1 LSRTGAATAALAV
14 AVATAVGVGLM
25 VESFRL
31 AVSDWLEQLLQADV
45 YVVRPAETGQGGAP
59 LPAGLVR
66 AAVRLPGVEAYSL
79 ARYGSIESAVG
90 RIELLAMQP
99 AYAERPAFRF
109 KAAAGRDVWRRFM
122 QEEVLVVSE
131 PFATRHKL
139 EVGDSLALS
148 TPRGE
153 RRFPIAGVFF
163 DYRSDQGLAVLR
175 RDLYERIWGDSAITS
190 LGLFLRKDMPVEAVR
205 RDLLALGSDA
215 LIIRSNREIRDASME
230 TFRRTF
236 AVTHVLR
243 LLAIAVAFIGI
254 LSALLALQLERTREF
269 AILRAVGL
277 TPRQLAALVLGQTGF
292 LGLIA
297 GLLAVPL
304 GLLLAYALVAVIN
317 LRSFG
322 WSMELAIPK
331 LMLWQAPVLAL
342 AAALLAGIYP
352 AWRAGRMR
360 VGEGLREE

>member
-1 LSRTGAATAALAV
+1 
-14 AVATAVGVGLM
+14 
-25 VESFRL
+25 
-31 AVSDWLEQLLQADV
+31 
-45 YVVRPAETGQGGAP
+45 VVRPAETGQGGAP

-109 KAAAGRDVWRRFM
+109 KSADGRDVWRRFM

-175 RDLYERIWGDSAITS
+175 RDVYERIWGDSEITS
-190 LGLFLRKDMPVEAVR
+190 LGLFLRKDTPVEAVR
-205 RDLLALGSDA
+205 RNLLALGSDA
-215 LIIRSNREIRDASME
+215 GALTIRSNREIRDASME

-292 LGLIA
+292 LGLAA

-304 GLLLAYALVAVIN
+304 GRLLAFALVTVIN

-322 WSMELAIPK
+322 WSMELAAPK
-331 LMLWQAPVLAL
+331 LMLWQAPLLAL
-342 AAALLAGIYP
+342 AAALLAGLYP
-352 AWRAGRMR
+352 AWRAGRMK